1 MTIVFEIFLWIWL
14 HSWAFFSIV
23 HVKDTL
29 TSTIKKEACSII
41 SRHDLHVENI
51 LEQSY
56 EGASNMG
63 DEWNG
68 LQSLFR

>member
-1 MTIVFEIFLWIWL
+1 
-14 HSWAFFSIV
+14 
-23 HVKDTL
+23 L

-63 DEWNG
+63 DE
-68 LQSLFR
+68 